1 MKILFNKEI
10 HSYGPLGGSH
20 FYCQAI
26 LYLCYETNDFV
37 PIYINIQQFLKSLK
51 VFELQEC
58 ISLRSLKSL

>member
-37 PIYINIQQFLKSLK
+37 PIHKHTA
-51 VFELQEC
+51 VFEILE
-58 ISLRSLKSL
+58 SL